1 MKIVK
6 EEYIMRFTFEM
17 NTSERQTLLVILRQA
32 QIDGNISNTPSVDKR
47 QVIQDMLIGLG
58 VKP

>member
-1 MKIVK
+1 
-6 EEYIMRFTFEM
+6 MRFTFEM